1 MAEKCPYC
9 NTKVKESEQQVRCPD
24 CGTLYHYGCWKYFT
38 EKCAICDLENEDY
51 KEAKRKA
58 EERKNEELERV
69 RQQIKKIEQAH
80 QEADAMRLAQ
90 EQARQKA
97 EQERYQARINHLKS
111 LGKEGYFEYKVIS
124 IVDKKGA
131 VDVYALMATLNDLG
145 LDGWELKC
153 AYSNE
158 MGKNSL
164 EIAGFGLNSTA
175 DQNILILQRFVKF
188 E

>member
-1 MAEKCPYC
+1 MAEKCPRC
-9 NTKVKESEQQVRCPD
+9 NEKISKNDIVAECPN
-24 CGTLYHYGCWKYFT
+24 CKKQYHKWCYGFI
-38 EKCAICDLENEDY
+38 EKCSNCGAPNDNDGL
-51 KEAKRKA
+51 KEFREK
-58 EERKNEELERV
+58 
-69 RQQIKKIEQAH
+69 QKIEQEEFERQR
-80 QEADAMRLAQ
+80 QEADEIRIAQ

-111 LGKEGYFEYKVIS
+111 LGKEGYFQYKVIS

-131 VDVYALMATLNDLG
+131 VDVYGLMATLNDLG